1 MQRHDAGGVLCDMH
15 SHVLPGMDDG
25 CKTPE
30 ESRRVVELC
39 VQQGVSHMAATPHF
53 YADRESAESFLA
65 RRDAAA
71 ERLMEAL
78 DGRPAPQFCLG
89 AEVAYYPGLLQ
100 QEGIERLCLG
110 RSNYLLLEMPFSRW
124 TPSVLRTVRALRHEQ
139 GVVPILAHIERFS
152 AMADRSM
159 VDELVESGV
168 LIQMNA
174 EFFLDAHT
182 HRQAVKLLR
191 HGMVDVLGS
200 DCHGAEH
207 RPPNLGLMWERMGA
221 RRLAEAAER
230 IAETSADIFELA
242 LEG

>member
-1 MQRHDAGGVLCDMH
+1 MAGSDGWPLCDLH
-15 SHVLPGMDDG
+15 SHILPAMDDG
-25 CKTPE
+25 CKTVE
-30 ESRRVVELC
+30 ESCRVLEMC
-39 VQQGVSHMAATPHF
+39 AQQGVAFLAATPHY
-53 YADRESAESFLA
+53 YAEETVDAFLA
-65 RRDAAA
+65 RRAAA
-71 ERLMEAL
+71 MEQLEKAMQGRERPKL
-78 DGRPAPQFCLG
+78 CLG
-89 AEVAYYPGLLQ
+89 AEVAYYPALLQ
-100 QEGIERLCLG
+100 EEAIESLCIG

-139 GVVPILAHIERFS
+139 GVVPVLAHIERFS

-191 HGMVDVLGS
+191 RGMVDVLGS

-207 RPPNLGLMWERMGA
+207 RPPNLGLMWERMGD
-221 RRLAEAAER
+221 RRLAAAAER
-230 IAETSADIFELA
+230 IAETSVDIFELA